1 MFDSPPL
8 YFFLSIAKQNNSG
21 SSTRYCMGFAE
32 SNHDW
37 GQKGVGGSFLRFATN
52 NYEQVWGIGAS
63 GGDTWG
69 KMERLTYYWYAV
81 DNVTQFN
88 LTTHTYY
95 WICFLQ

>member
-8 YFFLSIAKQNNSG
+8 YFFLSVAKQNNSEY
-21 SSTRYCMGFAE
+21 STRYCMGFAE
-32 SNHDW
+32 SNHDY
-37 GQKGVGGSFLRFATN
+37 GHKGVGGSFVRFATSS
-52 NYEQVWGIGAS
+52 YEKVWGIGAS
-63 GGDTWG
+63 GSDAWG
-69 KMERLTYYWYAV
+69 KMERSTYYWYAS